1 MKWFHF
7 ILPTLLICIG
17 CNNSNQTEK
26 DYIKN
31 LEEKNRLLENEISNI
46 KNSSQDNVSD
56 KSNSKS
62 TGSDYFTIGST
73 EKEVLQVMG
82 EPSSYTNL
90 IDGKLMKFENSSVE
104 FENGKVTGYRNY
116 DNNLKVKVSK

>member
-31 LEEKNRLLENEISNI
+31 LEEKNRLLENEISNM
-46 KNSSQDNVSD
+46 KNSSQDIVSD
-56 KSNSKS
+56 KSNAKN

>member
-1 MKWFHF
+1 MKWSHF
-7 ILPTLLICIG
+7 ILPTLLICFG

-46 KNSSQDNVSD
+46 KNSSQNNVSD
-56 KSNSKS
+56 KSNAKI